1 MFTSVGGLDR
11 IMPLISSQLPQFTFE
26 AYLWDP
32 GLFMMLLLPGIIYI
46 PVISLKF
53 KDRKNSGLYEYV

>member
-1 MFTSVGGLDR
+1 MYINVYISGRTW
-11 IMPLISSQLPQFTFE
+11 PLISSQLPQFTFE

-46 PVISLKF
+46 PIISLKF